1 MKQGHFIPKTL
12 PAVILAVILA
22 VLLQGCR
29 GGGLVFKGT
38 HESQDATLL
47 QKLSEKYPEMDF
59 RCTGRT
65 EGAVHDIEAGDGT
78 IFPAW
83 TAAKSKGEF
92 QVLEYY
98 LEEWLAAQ
106 GYYDSLV
113 EYLEERG
120 YSFEYR
126 DYNHYDR
133 HFEFRLG
140 PLDSGEELEN
150 AAKAISFAKEE
161 FDGLRRDFE
170 YSTGQSDIMLYFH
183 GSFTID
189 GEEHFGMF
197 RISMGENETWN
208 LDYPFDD
215 YEACL
220 RDCIEKI
227 GRQPNID

>member
-1 MKQGHFIPKTL
+1 M
-12 PAVILAVILA
+12 
-22 VLLQGCR
+22 
-29 GGGLVFKGT
+29 
-38 HESQDATLL
+38 
-47 QKLSEKYPEMDF
+47 
-59 RCTGRT
+59 
-65 EGAVHDIEAGDGT
+65 
-78 IFPAW
+78 
-83 TAAKSKGEF
+83 
-92 QVLEYY
+92 
-98 LEEWLAAQ
+98 
-106 GYYDSLV
+106 
-113 EYLEERG
+113 RG

-227 GRQPNID
+227 GK